1 MTETQSPAP
10 EATPATPAKV
20 NHVALWAMI
29 TGVTGIAFGWMLPAP
44 WSLAA
49 VVLGHIGLR
58 QTKGT
63 KGSNRGF
70 AITGIVTGYVGIA
83 IALFF
88 IAAII
93 FAISVLGLDQ
103 FISMVQ
109 HEGFNSYNFENM
121 PGMMNP

>member
-1 MTETQSPAP
+1 MTETQQPAA
-10 EATPATPAKV
+10 EATPATPAKI

-29 TGVTGIAFGWMLPAP
+29 TGATGLTFGWMIPGP

-49 VVLGHIGLR
+49 VILGHIGLR

-70 AITGIVTGYVGIA
+70 AIAGIVTGYVGIA

-93 FAISVLGLDQ
+93 IAISVLGIDQ
-103 FISMVQ
+103 VIYMIQ
-109 HEGFNSYNFENM
+109 HEGFDSYDFENM